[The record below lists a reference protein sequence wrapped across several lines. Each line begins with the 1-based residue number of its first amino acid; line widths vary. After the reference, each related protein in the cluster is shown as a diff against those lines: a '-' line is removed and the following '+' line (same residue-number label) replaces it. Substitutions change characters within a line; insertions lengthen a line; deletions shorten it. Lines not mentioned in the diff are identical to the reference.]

1 MPLPAQMTPAS
12 AHETRTH
19 APETLFVDVRS
30 PQEFAAGH
38 APGAVNIPLL
48 FLDPTGRRPNPDFMA
63 ACAKALPKSAPII
76 LGCASGG
83 RSGQAQAMLRSEG
96 WTDLSN
102 MIGGFSGGPGM
113 PGWSQCGLP
122 VATDGTT
129 WAAVQATLGGD

>member
-1 MPLPAQMTPAS
+1 MPLPPQMSPVS
-12 AHETRTH
+12 AHETRTR

-48 FLDPTGRRPNPDFMA
+48 FLDPTGRRPNPDFLA
-63 ACAKALPKSAPII
+63 ACAKAVPKTAAVI

-83 RSGQAQAMLRSEG
+83 RSGQAQALLRGEG

-102 MIGGFSGGPGM
+102 MIGGFSGGPGL
-113 PGWSQCGLP
+113 PGWSQSGLP
-122 VATDGTT
+122 VATDGTPWET
-129 WAAVQATLGGD
+129 VAASLRAS